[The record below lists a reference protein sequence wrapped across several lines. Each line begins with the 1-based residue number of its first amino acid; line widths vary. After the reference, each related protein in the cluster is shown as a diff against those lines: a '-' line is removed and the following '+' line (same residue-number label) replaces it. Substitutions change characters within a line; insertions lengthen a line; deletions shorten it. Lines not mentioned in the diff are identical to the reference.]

1 MRNLWKYLFIGLFLV
16 SCDNSSGSTSSD
28 PDNPGPQDP
37 PDQPVATD
45 ICESLNCPNG
55 CCDGKCVDFESDAKH
70 CGRCDHKCDSFCLN
84 RQCVTTCEG
93 DTVKICGGACVNY
106 SSNPLHCGMCDNPC
120 PETMTCSG
128 GECVCAP
135 GLSDCDGDASN
146 GCESFV
152 DACECKTGE
161 TKPCYGWADEYR
173 GKGICK
179 DGVAYCENG
188 TWGFCENYGMPTA
201 EIPGNGL
208 DDDCDGETDELV
220 DEDGDGFYFGYGPGF
235 DCCDNSEACGVAEP
249 AKVNPNAIEDPT
261 NGIDDDCD
269 GLIDEDDSV
278 LCSTKA
284 HTFTPDKKLSNDDA
298 VLLARAM
305 DICTDADKDGYG
317 LVSAQLLLADGSPIP
332 DKVNESVCGSESNG
346 LKWISPAEQVAVMTD
361 LGDGIVR
368 PLKGTMVALSSGKA
382 QGKENTGMKD
392 CSGTEVSAP
401 ALYLEKNNNVLPVS
415 AACGVEANS
424 KMANDSIM
432 LRLKLKAPDNAKGFA
447 FRFKFFS
454 KEYPA
459 YVCGSY
465 NDFFLA
471 MVDGK
476 STDIPEDRNVSFDV
490 NHNPVSVNNAFF
502 TECDKDACKKEKGCS
517 DCSDGSANVLAYV
530 NDAKQA
536 GATGWLQTTVPVS
549 PKEEFTLDLIIF
561 DAGDRGDKK
570 NGWGHQ
576 RDSLV
581 LIDEFEWT
589 SDATKLETVIN

>member
-1 MRNLWKYLFIGLFLV
+1 MRSLWKYLWIGLLLV
-16 SCDNSSGSTSSD
+16 SCDNSSGSGGAEPED
-28 PDNPGPQDP
+28 PVPQDPQDP
-37 PDQPVATD
+37 PVVKDA
-45 ICESLNCPNG
+45 CESMVCANG
-55 CCDGKCVDFESDAKH
+55 CCDGKCVDFDSDANH
-70 CGRCDHKCDSFCLN
+70 CGRCNHKCDGFCLE

-93 DTVKICGGACVNY
+93 ETVKICGGVCVNY
-106 SSNPLHCGMCDNPC
+106 SSNASHCGRCDQAC
-120 PETMTCSG
+120 G
-128 GECVCAP
+128 GNKICINSKCQCEP
-135 GLSDCDGDASN
+135 GYSDCDGNAAN
-146 GCESFV
+146 GCESPV
-152 DACECKTGE
+152 DKCKCITGE
-161 TKPCYGWADEYR
+161 TKSCYGWVEELA
-173 GKGICK
+173 GVGICK
-179 DGVAYCENG
+179 HGVQYCEDG
-188 TWGFCENYGMPTA
+188 DWGFCENYGMPTM

-208 DDDCDGETDELV
+208 DDDCDNEVDELV
-220 DEDGDGFYFGYGPGF
+220 DEDGDGYDFGYGPGF
-235 DCCDNSEACGVAEP
+235 DCCDNSAACGVEDP
-249 AKVNPNAIEDPT
+249 AKVNPGAIEDPN

-269 GLIDEDDSV
+269 GLIDEDESV

-284 HTFTPDKKLSNDDA
+284 YAFTPGKQLTNDDA

-305 DICTDADKDGYG
+305 DICTDANKDGYG
-317 LVSAQLLLADGSPIP
+317 LVSAQLLLADGSPLP
-332 DKVNESVCGSESNG
+332 GSYNEAVCGQENNG
-346 LKWISPAEQVAVMTD
+346 LKLISPAEQVAVMTD

-454 KEYPA
+454 KEYPS

-471 MVDGK
+471 MVDAK
-476 STDIPEDRNVSFDV
+476 SDEIPADHNVSFDV

-517 DCSDGSANVLAYV
+517 DCKDGSANVLAYV
-530 NDAKQA
+530 NDVKQA

-581 LIDEFEWT
+581 LIDNFEWT